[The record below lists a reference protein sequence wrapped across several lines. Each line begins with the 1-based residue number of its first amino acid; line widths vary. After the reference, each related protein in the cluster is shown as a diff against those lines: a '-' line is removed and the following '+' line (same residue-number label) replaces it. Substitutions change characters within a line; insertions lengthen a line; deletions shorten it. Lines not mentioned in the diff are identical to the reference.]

1 MPDNEAE
8 FVMKMENWLKMN
20 VSDGKELIDSGYAG
34 AHQAVKEALQDEAIQ
49 ADLSL
54 SAHNAWK
61 AVAIGAC
68 VGSVGGYL
76 TEDERPVR
84 SALAG
89 ALLGGALAV
98 GGLMAWGTRGIIA
111 AAVSG
116 AARSVHQTR
125 DEQWLDHNPV
135 AYG

>member
-1 MPDNEAE
+1 
-8 FVMKMENWLKMN
+8 MKTENWLKSN
-20 VSDGKELIDSGYAG
+20 VVDGKELIDSGYAG
-34 AHQAVKEALQDEAIQ
+34 AHEAVKAALQDEGVQ

-68 VGSVGGYL
+68 VGSIGGYL
-76 TEDERPVR
+76 SEDESPVR

-89 ALLGGALAV
+89 ALIGGALAV
-98 GGLMAWGTRGIIA
+98 GGLMAWGSRRLIA

-116 AARSVHQTR
+116 AARNVHTTR
-125 DEQWLDHNPV
+125 DEQWLSHNPV